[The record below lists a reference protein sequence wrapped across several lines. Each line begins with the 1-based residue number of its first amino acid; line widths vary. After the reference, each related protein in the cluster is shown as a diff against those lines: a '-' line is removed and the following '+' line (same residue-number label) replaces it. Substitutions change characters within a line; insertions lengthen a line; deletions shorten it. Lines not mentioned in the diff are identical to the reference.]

1 MKGVEMDVSIEDVA
15 NRADVSTAT
24 VSRALRGLP
33 KVSPATR
40 AKVLAAAA
48 ELGYVP
54 SRSARGLATG
64 RTRTVGVLVP
74 FVDRWY
80 FGHAL
85 EGIDQEL
92 RSRGYN
98 LLLFSL
104 GRYRVA
110 GQLRFTEQ
118 MVRMQIDG
126 LVVLC
131 MGLTSEELGE
141 LQRIKMPLVAVGG
154 PVRGCAGVHI
164 DDLAAA
170 TAATNHLIDL
180 GHRNI
185 AQLRGGVE
193 DEIDFVV
200 PGLRTEGFETAMR
213 AAGLPLRPE
222 WSVGGDFSAGNGA
235 KAAARIFD
243 LPGEQPTA
251 VFAGSDE
258 MALGLMFEARRRG
271 IRIPQ
276 DLSVVGIDD
285 HEFSVL
291 AELTTIAQN
300 PVEHGRQAAVML
312 LAAIEGEPAAIAQ
325 KNMPFELLNRGSTA
339 PLTDGEA

>member
-1 MKGVEMDVSIEDVA
+1 MGVSIDDVA
-15 NRADVSTAT
+15 SRADVSTAT

-40 AKVLAAAA
+40 AKVLEAAA

-54 SRSARGLATG
+54 SRSAMGLATG
-64 RTRTVGVLVP
+64 RTKTVGVLVP

-85 EGIDQEL
+85 EGIDQVL

-110 GQLRFTEQ
+110 EQRRFTEQ

-131 MGLTSEELGE
+131 MGLTPAELAE
-141 LQRIKMPLVAVGG
+141 LERTKMPLVAVGG
-154 PVRGCAGVHI
+154 PVRGCAGIHI
-164 DDLAAA
+164 DDFAAA
-170 TAATNHLIDL
+170 VAATNHLIEL

-185 AQLRGGVE
+185 AQLRGGAE

-200 PGLRTEGFETAMR
+200 PELRSDGFEAAMR

-222 WSVGGDFSAGNGA
+222 WSVDGDFTAGKGA

-258 MALGLMFEARRRG
+258 MALGLMFEAGRRG
-271 IRIPQ
+271 IRVPQ

-285 HEFSVL
+285 HEFSHL
-291 AELTTIAQN
+291 ADLSTIAQE
-300 PVEHGRQAAVML
+300 PVEHGRQAAAML
-312 LAAIEGEPAAIAQ
+312 LAAIEGTPAAIAQ
-325 KNMPFELLNRGSTA
+325 KYMPFQLLKRGSTA
-339 PLTDGEA
+339 AFTGGAA